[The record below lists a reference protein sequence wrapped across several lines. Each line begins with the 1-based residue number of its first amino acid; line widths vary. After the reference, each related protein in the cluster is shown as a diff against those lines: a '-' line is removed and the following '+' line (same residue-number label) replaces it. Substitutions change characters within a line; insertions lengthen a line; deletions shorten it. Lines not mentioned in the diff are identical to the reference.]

1 MKRFFKPTSLNTQST
16 RESRVSE
23 DCDAEN
29 DIVVVTPAP
38 ATSRIEYKGIKEFRQ
53 EFIIADPGL
62 RIPID
67 EFDHDIRDE
76 VRRAYVLKGP
86 TQPIGHTFPKKQFGK
101 DLRTFCA
108 AWFTKYDWLEYS
120 VEKDA
125 AYCFYCY
132 LFRYDPSESHFG
144 YDVFSKVGF
153 RNWKNAYKSLPEHVG
168 GPNSAHNKARTA
180 CEDFKNQKASV
191 SYKVMTHSKE
201 SEAKYEIRLTA
212 SLDCASYLLMQ
223 GHAFRGHDESSS
235 SSNKGN
241 FLEMIDW

>member
-62 RIPID
+62 RISID

-86 TQPIGHTFPKKQFGK
+86 TQPIGHTFPKK
-101 DLRTFCA
+101 
-108 AWFTKYDWLEYS
+108 
-120 VEKDA
+120 
-125 AYCFYCY
+125 
-132 LFRYDPSESHFG
+132 
-144 YDVFSKVGF
+144 
-153 RNWKNAYKSLPEHVG
+153 
-168 GPNSAHNKARTA
+168 
-180 CEDFKNQKASV
+180 
-191 SYKVMTHSKE
+191 
-201 SEAKYEIRLTA
+201 
-212 SLDCASYLLMQ
+212 
-223 GHAFRGHDESSS
+223 
-235 SSNKGN
+235 
-241 FLEMIDW
+241 